1 MASPIQ
7 SFLIQQD
14 RISFKLKSQVFLWV
28 CQCQHLWKSGLLAYK
43 DSEKFCT
50 FEVLKP
56 WKSRLSVSPMELMSL
71 DAGCGTL
78 SKGNEFYLSAELAR
92 FSLFLLLLQGFYFS
106 TRNSQLRK
114 IKVHAKSFW
123 KDTTQPVK
131 ESWLKYDIEEI
142 FLS

>member
-1 MASPIQ
+1 
-7 SFLIQQD
+7 
-14 RISFKLKSQVFLWV
+14 
-28 CQCQHLWKSGLLAYK
+28 
-43 DSEKFCT
+43 
-50 FEVLKP
+50 
-56 WKSRLSVSPMELMSL
+56 MELMSL
-71 DAGCGTL
+71 DAGRGTL